1 MDKKILIIGS
11 LGTLGQ
17 ELLKI
22 FPNATSWDRAE
33 IDITDEKQVKQKI
46 AELKPE
52 VVINAAAYNAVDK
65 CETDVEQ
72 FELAKKINGYAV
84 GYLADACTK
93 MNAILIHYSTNYV
106 FNGECEGGYNED
118 SKPNPIN
125 KYGQSKLLGE
135 QEILEYK
142 NLKFYIIR
150 LSKLFGK
157 KGVSEM
163 AKDNFFDI
171 IVKLT
176 ETQNEIK
183 VVDDELSNFTYAPD
197 LAKFT
202 KNLLDNK
209 HEIGIYHG
217 INETPCTWYE
227 GAKTLF
233 DIIDKHV
240 KLIRVNSDEF
250 SRPAKRPRYAIL
262 NNNKLPKLRSYK
274 EALRE
279 FIKLIRKN

>member
-65 CETDVEQ
+65 CETDERQ
-72 FELAKKINGYAV
+72 FSLAKKINGYAV
-84 GYLADACTK
+84 GYLAHVCAK
-93 MNAILIHYSTNYV
+93 INAILIHYSTNYV
-106 FNGECEGGYNED
+106 FDGECEGGYNED

-135 QEILEYK
+135 QEIIEYK

-171 IVKLT
+171 MAKLT

-183 VVDDELSNFTYAPD
+183 VVNDELSNFTYAPD
-197 LAKFT
+197 LAEFT
-202 KNLLDNK
+202 KNLLENK
-209 HEIGIYHG
+209 HTFGIYHG
-217 INETPCTWYE
+217 VNESPCTWYE
-227 GAKTLF
+227 GAKNLF
-233 DIIDKHV
+233 DIMNKNV
-240 KLIRVNSDEF
+240 KLICVNSDEF
-250 SRPAKRPRYAIL
+250 SRPAQRPRHAVL
-262 NNNKLPKLRSYK
+262 NNNKMPKLRNYQ
-274 EALRE
+274 EALTE
-279 FIKLIRKN
+279 YLKVKNL